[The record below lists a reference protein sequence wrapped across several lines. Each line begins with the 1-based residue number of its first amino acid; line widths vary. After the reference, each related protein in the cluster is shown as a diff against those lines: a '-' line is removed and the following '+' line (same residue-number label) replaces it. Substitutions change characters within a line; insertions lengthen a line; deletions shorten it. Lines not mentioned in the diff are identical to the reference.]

1 MATRGGA
8 RRLASPLATIVR
20 LAGAKN
26 FRKSAPR
33 AIAFACL
40 FVTVLGACERSASP
54 ERAAASEEVVLYCS
68 ADDVIAQPIIDRFQ
82 RESGVRLKLLGDTE
96 ATKTTGL
103 VQRLR
108 AERGA
113 PKADVF
119 WSSEVFLTIA
129 LAREGVFAPFELAER
144 ERWPAELRDAD
155 GLWHGFGLR
164 ARVLVYNAKRVN
176 PAEAPRT
183 MHEMIESERFAGRIV
198 MARPAFGTTRGHMA
212 ALVALWGEDAA
223 RDWLVRL
230 RERGVRLLDGN
241 SAVVRAVAMGEA
253 DLGLTDTDDV
263 WSGQRQGWPV
273 DLVYIRHDAPAR
285 AGSPAISA
293 GPLLIPNTVSLVKGG
308 PNPEAARRLAAF
320 LLSEETERQLA
331 RSESRNIPVRA
342 SLAAE
347 FSALA
352 VPDPAA
358 ADFGAIADAME
369 RAMAL
374 CREVLG
380 P

>member
-1 MATRGGA
+1 MRRADRTTALRSLAALAVGVASLLNGA
-8 RRLASPLATIVR
+8 CDRAASPDA
-20 LAGAKN
+20 AGQ
-26 FRKSAPR
+26 
-33 AIAFACL
+33 
-40 FVTVLGACERSASP
+40 
-54 ERAAASEEVVLYCS
+54 VVLYSS
-68 ADDVIAQPIIDRFQ
+68 ADDVIAKPIINRFE
-82 RESGVRLKLLGDTE
+82 RESGVRVKLLGDTE
-96 ATKTTGL
+96 ATKTTAL

-108 AERGA
+108 AEKDA

-119 WSSEVFLTIA
+119 WSSEVFLTIS
-129 LAREGVFAPFELAER
+129 LAREGIFAPFEFAER
-144 ERWPAELRDAD
+144 ERWPAEMRDAE

-164 ARVLVYNAKRVN
+164 ARVLVYNTKRVN
-176 PAEAPRT
+176 PTDAPRT

-212 ALVALWGEDAA
+212 ALVAWWGEDAA
-223 RDWLVRL
+223 RDWLERL

-285 AGSPAISA
+285 GDGLAIRA

-308 PNPEAARRLAAF
+308 PNPEAARRLASL
-320 LLSEETERQLA
+320 LLSSETERQLA

-342 SLAAE
+342 SLATE
-347 FSALA
+347 FAPLA

-358 ADFGAIADAME
+358 ADFGTIADAMD
-369 RAMAL
+369 RAMAM